1 MRNIVVL
8 AVFSD
13 LEFRRSS
20 RRILY
25 VTLYFGRAY
34 THTKKTLVDE
44 EVEREKERLN
54 QKGTKKTAN

>member
-8 AVFSD
+8 ALFSD

-34 THTKKTLVDE
+34 TQKNLVDE
-44 EVEREKERLN
+44 EVEREIERLN
-54 QKGTKKTAN
+54 QKGTKKNVN

>member
-8 AVFSD
+8 ALFFSD

-34 THTKKTLVDE
+34 THKKNPLVDE
-44 EVEREKERLN
+44 EVEREIERLN
-54 QKGTKKTAN
+54 QKGTKKR